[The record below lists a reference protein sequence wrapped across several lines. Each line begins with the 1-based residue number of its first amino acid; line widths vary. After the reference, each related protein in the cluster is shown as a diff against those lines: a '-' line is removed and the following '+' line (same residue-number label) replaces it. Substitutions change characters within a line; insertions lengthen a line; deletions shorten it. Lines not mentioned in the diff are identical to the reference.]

1 MPKPVLLSSNL
12 APDYYLNNFQFLV
25 DWVLAHYDDL
35 LSDDEKNFIA
45 RFSQLDRQSQCLF
58 VRLSSRKGPLF
69 RADKLHYA
77 EIDSIEQA
85 ANQLIANDLLRANSS
100 LDLNDAASLL
110 TKVELLAFFNKP
122 LAAFKQERKDELVK
136 RLEEYYSESQ
146 TWECWTNN
154 QLDRVYRLETQ
165 TIVKTLLVLF
175 FGNDHQD
182 LTEFVLQDLGLLR
195 YENYTIDHQHRI
207 FKSRAELAQYQSLND
222 LHKNIEEAATLEQL
236 LQIAEKLPIDCISY
250 AMEHRQ
256 ARLCNRLAY
265 EFERLDE
272 HARALNM
279 YEYSQLPPA
288 RERRI
293 RLLEKKGNF
302 SEAWKGLTDI
312 LSNAHNEHE
321 LQIAERMAPRLAK
334 KVGESFNKKIRLPL
348 AEEHLCLERLGNDS
362 GEHYCVEEIVQLHLH
377 SPEAPCIYAEN
388 QLLNGLFGLWL
399 WPEIFRGVNGAF
411 ANPFQ
416 MAPLDMYHQDFVA
429 NRPQITARWKILD
442 DGSYTTQ
449 LRKIWKE
456 KNGIANHFVNWE
468 FLDKNTLNLALNC
481 IPAGDLKVIFE
492 RLLFDV
498 KANRSGLPD
507 LIQFYPG
514 QKNYCMIEVK
524 GPGDRIQD
532 NQQRWLDFFNAK
544 KIPAKVVYV
553 DWQ

>member
-288 RERRI
+288 RERRRSDRYI
-293 RLLEKKGNF
+293 K
-302 SEAWKGLTDI
+302 
-312 LSNAHNEHE
+312 
-321 LQIAERMAPRLAK
+321 Q
-334 KVGESFNKKIRLPL
+334 
-348 AEEHLCLERLGNDS
+348 C
-362 GEHYCVEEIVQLHLH
+362 
-377 SPEAPCIYAEN
+377 
-388 QLLNGLFGLWL
+388 
-399 WPEIFRGVNGAF
+399 
-411 ANPFQ
+411 
-416 MAPLDMYHQDFVA
+416 
-429 NRPQITARWKILD
+429 PQ
-442 DGSYTTQ
+442 
-449 LRKIWKE
+449 
-456 KNGIANHFVNWE
+456 
-468 FLDKNTLNLALNC
+468 
-481 IPAGDLKVIFE
+481 
-492 RLLFDV
+492 
-498 KANRSGLPD
+498 
-507 LIQFYPG
+507 
-514 QKNYCMIEVK
+514 
-524 GPGDRIQD
+524 
-532 NQQRWLDFFNAK
+532 
-544 KIPAKVVYV
+544 
-553 DWQ
+553 